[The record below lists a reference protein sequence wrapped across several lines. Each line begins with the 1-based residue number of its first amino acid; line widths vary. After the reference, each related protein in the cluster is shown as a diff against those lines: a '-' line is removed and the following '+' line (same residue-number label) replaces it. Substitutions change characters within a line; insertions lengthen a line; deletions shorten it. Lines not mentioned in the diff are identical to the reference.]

1 MNYKMMGRIIAPLL
15 GIEALFMIPA
25 MFISMHYH
33 EIIAAKS
40 ILYTILIIAI
50 VASILY
56 YACKDAKK
64 GFYAK
69 EGLATTGI
77 AWIVMS
83 LLGCLPFYISKEIPM
98 FIDALFEMV
107 SGFTT
112 TGSSI
117 LSNVEAMSKGLLYWR
132 SFSHW
137 LGGMGVL
144 VFLMAIVPLTHNN
157 EGYTVHIL
165 KAESPGPSVGKLVP
179 RMKQS
184 ALILYGIYVGLTVIN
199 IIFLLAG
206 GMPLFDAICC
216 AYGTAGTGGFGI
228 KNDSMA
234 SYSEYIQNV
243 TAIFMMLF
251 GINFTCYYLILMK
264 RCKEVIKDEELKLYF
279 FFIIA
284 STVLIAINMYR
295 QFDGMEETISNV
307 FFQVSSIITTTG
319 YATCDFDLWPT
330 FSKTILLFLM
340 ISGACAGSTGGGFK
354 VSRILLLEKSLK
366 RNFKKSLNVH
376 EVNKV
381 KVNGATVNE
390 DVIDNV
396 HGYLIAYVTIII
408 ISILLLSMDNYPIE
422 TNISAVLA
430 TFNNIG
436 PGVGLVGPTCNFG
449 LYSPFSKLVMI
460 VDMLAG
466 RLEIFPIF
474 MLFSKE
480 TWFKR

>member
-1 MNYKMMGRIIAPLL
+1 MISLRGRRMNYKMMGRIIAPLL
-15 GIEALFMIPA
+15 AIEAFFMIPA
-25 MFISMHYH
+25 VFISLKYG
-33 EIIAAKS
+33 EIVAARA
-40 ILYTILIIAI
+40 LFDTILIILS
-50 VASILY
+50 VVLGLY
-56 YACKDAKK
+56 LLCKDAKK

-83 LLGCLPFYISKEIPM
+83 VLGCLPFYMSREIPL

-117 LSNVEAMSKGLLYWR
+117 LCDVEAMSKGLLYWR

-144 VFLMAIVPLTHNN
+144 VFLMAIVPLTHKN
-157 EGYTVHIL
+157 EGYAVHIL

-179 RMKQS
+179 RVKQS

-199 IIFLLAG
+199 LLFLLAG

-234 SYSEYIQNV
+234 GYSRYIQNV

-264 RCKEVIKDEELKLYF
+264 RFKEVFKDEELRLYL
-279 FFIIA
+279 FFIVA
-284 STVLIAINMYR
+284 STGLIAINMYR
-295 QFDGMEETISNV
+295 QFDGFNETVSHV

-354 VSRILLLEKSLK
+354 VSRILLLKKSLR
-366 RNFKKSLNVH
+366 RNFKKNLNVN

-381 KVNGATVNE
+381 KVNGSTVNE

-408 ISILLLSMDNYPIE
+408 VSILLLSMDNYPIE

-436 PGVGLVGPTCNFG
+436 PGVGLVGPTCNFS
-449 LYSPFSKLVMI
+449 LYSPFSKVVMI
-460 VDMLAG
+460 IDMLAG
-466 RLEIFPIF
+466 R
-474 MLFSKE
+474 
-480 TWFKR
+480 